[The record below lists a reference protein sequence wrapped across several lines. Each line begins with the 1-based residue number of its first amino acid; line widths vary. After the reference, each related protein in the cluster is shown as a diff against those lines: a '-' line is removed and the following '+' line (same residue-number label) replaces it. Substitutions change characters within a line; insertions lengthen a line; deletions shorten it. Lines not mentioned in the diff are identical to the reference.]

1 LRTCSTA
8 LESYY
13 VDHNAYPPDGYN
25 GIPEGSDWW
34 GLNYLI
40 TTPIAYLSSIDAMT
54 DPFKQT
60 APPNFYRYM
69 NFKFTY
75 LDQRNLPSYYMRYK
89 NALGVWA
96 LSSWGPDKVF
106 GPPQEGPLWAEV
118 YRYDPTNG
126 TVSPG
131 DIMRCQKYPE
141 TPLYSPND

>member
-1 LRTCSTA
+1 
-8 LESYY
+8 
-13 VDHNAYPPDGYN
+13 
-25 GIPEGSDWW
+25 
-34 GLNYLI
+34 
-40 TTPIAYLSSIDAMT
+40 MT